1 MAYLYGSGHETVDRM
16 ANFAITG
23 NVVPQTWYR
32 TILRETGKPHLL
44 AIMILSDIVYWYRP
58 KEVRDEVTGHFGD
71 MKNGLQG
78 TSFRNLMKNTQ
89 SCMGKTERA

>member
-44 AIMILSDIVYWYRP
+44 AIMILSDIVY
-58 KEVRDEVTGHFGD
+58 
-71 MKNGLQG
+71 
-78 TSFRNLMKNTQ
+78 
-89 SCMGKTERA
+89 

>member
-16 ANFAITG
+16 ANIAITG

-44 AIMILSDIVYWYRP
+44 AIMILSDLVCNSSDKVSLTHSRRTVYEQR
-58 KEVRDEVTGHFGD
+58 VVIRHS
-71 MKNGLQG
+71 L
-78 TSFRNLMKNTQ
+78 
-89 SCMGKTERA
+89 